1 MAEGQEA
8 PPVSIKICGL
18 RSYDEA
24 RDALDCGATRLG
36 FLVGLTHRAEDGID
50 ADTARAAVRR
60 LPAAADTVLVTHLTD
75 PVQVAELA
83 AAIGVRG
90 LQVHGP
96 MSLPDLRRLRAL
108 VPGLGVLKAVH
119 VTGEDAVAQA
129 LAQADA
135 APGLLLDSRT
145 GDRLGGTGAVHD
157 WSISARIVAALPGLP
172 VHLAGGLTPDNVA
185 EAIRQVR
192 PAGVDVNSGV
202 EDPRGRKDRGRMR
215 RFVDRA
221 TDALGASGPG

>member
-1 MAEGQEA
+1 
-8 PPVSIKICGL
+8 VTIKICGL

-36 FLVGLTHRAEDGID
+36 FLVGLTHRAEDEIEAG
-50 ADTARAAVRR
+50 AAREAVRR

-75 PVQVAELA
+75 PVRVAELA
-83 AAIGVRG
+83 GAIGVRG
-90 LQVHGP
+90 IQVHGP
-96 MSLPDLRRLRAL
+96 MALPGLRRLRAL

-119 VTGEDAVAQA
+119 VTGQDAVAQA
-129 LAQADA
+129 LAQAGA

-145 GDRLGGTGAVHD
+145 EDRLGGTGAVHD
-157 WSISARIVAALPGLP
+157 WSVSARVVAVLPGLP

-185 EAIRQVR
+185 EAIRRVR

-202 EDPRGRKDRGRMR
+202 EDSRGRKDRGRMR

-221 TDALGASGPG
+221 AAELGAPPG